1 MVISLLVLV
10 NGISD
15 PVNQV
20 CSLSED
26 VKEVYIDD
34 IKRVLDAV
42 LHTSLAGITVN
53 SDEDLEIV
61 DLDKR

>member
-1 MVISLLVLV
+1 M
-10 NGISD
+10 N
-15 PVNQV
+15 
-20 CSLSED
+20 SLSED